1 MRSEDDIKK
10 EIEKLNKEID
20 KNSSPFYG
28 LALVERKNTLLWV
41 LDELW
46 KK

>member
-1 MRSEDDIKK
+1 MKTEEEIKK

-20 KNSSPFYG
+20 KNTSPLYG

-41 LDELW
+41 LEEL
-46 KK
+46 

>member
-1 MRSEDDIKK
+1 MRSEEEISK

-20 KNSSPFYG
+20 KNSSPLYG
-28 LALVERKNTLLWV
+28 LTLVERKNTLLWV

-46 KK
+46 EK